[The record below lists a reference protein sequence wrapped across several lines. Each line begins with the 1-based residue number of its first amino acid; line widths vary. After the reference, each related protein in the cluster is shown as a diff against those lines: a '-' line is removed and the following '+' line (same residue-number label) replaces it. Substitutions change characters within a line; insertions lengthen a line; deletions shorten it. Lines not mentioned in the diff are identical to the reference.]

1 MMLRSQAFFALVTI
15 LLALSPAFAETPLD
29 DLIKPELNSAVCFAR
44 VYDAAHLQAHPKQK
58 TTAMTVWMKYENFG
72 GTPPVMALAIALAI
86 KQRGDPAAL
95 YSQGGCEY
103 QKTGNRGTSDNVLIK
118 TYPKEAGFVCMQSA
132 RPDVFDAVS
141 AQEGGDLILDR
152 GKDRDTLMVYLD
164 DSLIMVKRANRGKLI
179 GMKFGAD
186 DRVFLLRR
194 TDMKNCAAIE
204 EAVTTPEP
212 GVASRRR

>member
-1 MMLRSQAFFALVTI
+1 MMLRSQAFFVLTMSVLV
-15 LLALSPAFAETPLD
+15 LSPAFAETPLD
-29 DLIKPELNSAVCFAR
+29 DLIKPELNSAACFTR

-58 TTAMTVWMKYENFG
+58 ITAMTLWMKYENFG

-95 YSQGGCEY
+95 YSQGSCDY
-103 QKTGNRGTSDNVLIK
+103 QKSGNRDTSDNVLIK
-118 TYPKEAGFVCMQSA
+118 TYPKEAGFICMQSA

-164 DSLIMVKRANRGKLI
+164 DSLTMVKRANRGKLI
-179 GMKFGAD
+179 GVKFGAD

-194 TDMKNCAAIE
+194 TDIKNCAAVE
-204 EAVTTPEP
+204 EAVTAPEP
-212 GVASRRR
+212 GVAPRQR